1 LGTYSIEHF
10 VCGYHGFYLNQ
21 NSQNNNM
28 TLPSLENEVTLV
40 SEIMNLTELEQEI
53 YFHMLKEDCTVKEL
67 VGVSKR
73 TRSVVQRA
81 LQDLMDKN
89 MIVREGRINK
99 TVYYIYK
106 SLPLPDVKKK
116 VKIVLSD
123 WYNSAVK
130 SL

>member
-1 LGTYSIEHF
+1 
-10 VCGYHGFYLNQ
+10 
-21 NSQNNNM
+21 M
-28 TLPSLENEVTLV
+28 TLPSLENEITLV

-106 SLPLPDVKKK
+106 SLPLAEVKKK
-116 VKIVLSD
+116 VKTVLSD

-130 SL
+130 AL

>member
-1 LGTYSIEHF
+1 MG
-10 VCGYHGFYLNQ
+10 
-21 NSQNNNM
+21 
-28 TLPSLENEVTLV
+28 LPSLQNELTLV
-40 SEIMNLTELEQEI
+40 SEIMDLTELEQEV

-67 VGVSKR
+67 VEVSGR

-106 SLPLPDVKKK
+106 SLPLSSVKRK
-116 VKIVLSD
+116 VNEVLAQ
-123 WYNSAVK
+123 WYSSATKALNK
-130 SL
+130 SN